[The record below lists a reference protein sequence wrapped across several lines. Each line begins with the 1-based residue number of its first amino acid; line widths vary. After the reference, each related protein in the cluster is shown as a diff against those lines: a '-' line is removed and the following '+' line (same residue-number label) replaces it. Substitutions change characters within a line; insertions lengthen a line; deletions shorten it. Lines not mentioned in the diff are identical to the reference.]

1 MGDWGH
7 GMSEDDFHKNRSA
20 DVDVSLL
27 EKIALWGV
35 PGKEGDRGNAILGST
50 YAPTREEIMDLELK
64 FIEKR
69 EELDREAVDNDPEI
83 RDIKNQKNFRTRLL
97 LQNKRLDRTKQILA
111 QREELLK
118 TLDANLVNPPYHLP
132 EDWDGDG
139 ILTQEDL
146 DLALQKKILM
156 DKLDRKQRD
165 DRQDTV
171 LLPSN
176 QGIASFLNPDELGK
190 LNQTSKIMKKGTN
203 ATKETHRHS
212 SKKGVKDIKKLLDRL
227 AGGIKKKSRRRK
239 RRKPKKRK
247 TRRRKRKTRQR
258 KRKTRKNK

>member
-50 YAPTREEIMDLELK
+50 YAPTREEIMDLESK

-146 DLALQKKILM
+146 DLALRKKILM

-165 DRQDTV
+165 DRQDTL
-171 LLPSN
+171 LLPYD

-190 LNQTSKIMKKGTN
+190 LNQTSKIMKKETEAIKGTY
-203 ATKETHRHS
+203 RHS
-212 SKKGVKDIKKLLDRL
+212 SDKHVEKVLDRL

-247 TRRRKRKTRQR
+247 TRRRKRKTRRR
-258 KRKTRKNK
+258 KRKTRKK

>member
-1 MGDWGH
+1 
-7 GMSEDDFHKNRSA
+7 
-20 DVDVSLL
+20 VDVSLL

-50 YAPTREEIMDLELK
+50 YAPTREEIMDLESK

-139 ILTQEDL
+139 ILTQKDL

-176 QGIASFLNPDELGK
+176 QGIASFLKPSELGK
-190 LNQTSKIMKKGTN
+190 LNQTSKIMKKETN
-203 ATKETHRHS
+203 KRKETYRHS
-212 SKKGVKDIKKLLDRL
+212 SKKGVKDIKNLLDRL
-227 AGGIKKKSRRRK
+227 GGGIKKKSRRK

-247 TRRRKRKTRQR
+247 TRRRKRKTRRR

>member
-1 MGDWGH
+1 MEDWGY
-7 GMSEDDFHKNRSA
+7 GMSEYDFHKNRSA
-20 DVDVSLL
+20 HVDVSLL

-50 YAPTREEIMDLELK
+50 YAPTREEIMDLESK

-139 ILTQEDL
+139 ILTQKDL

-176 QGIASFLNPDELGK
+176 QGIASFLKPSELGK
-190 LNQTSKIMKKGTN
+190 LNQTSKIMKKETN
-203 ATKETHRHS
+203 KRKETYRHS
-212 SKKGVKDIKKLLDRL
+212 SKKGVKDIKNLLDRL
-227 AGGIKKKSRRRK
+227 GGGIKKKSRRK

-247 TRRRKRKTRQR
+247 TRRRKRKTRRR

>member
-50 YAPTREEIMDLELK
+50 YAPTREEIMDLESK

-146 DLALQKKILM
+146 DLALRKKILM

-171 LLPSN
+171 LLPYD

-190 LNQTSKIMKKGTN
+190 LNQTSKIMKKETDTIKGTY
-203 ATKETHRHS
+203 RHS
-212 SKKGVKDIKKLLDRL
+212 SDKHVEKVLDRL

-247 TRRRKRKTRQR
+247 TRRRKRKTRRR
-258 KRKTRKNK
+258 KRKTRKK